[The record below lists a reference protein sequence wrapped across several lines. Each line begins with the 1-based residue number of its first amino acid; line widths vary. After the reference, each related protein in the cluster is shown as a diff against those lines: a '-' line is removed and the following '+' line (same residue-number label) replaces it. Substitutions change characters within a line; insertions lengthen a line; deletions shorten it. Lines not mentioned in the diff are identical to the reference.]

1 MFGEELHFPRADQK
15 ALLTIAWCPRDQ
27 LPKAQAVLDLSR
39 PYPRLCTMSLF
50 STAFLIL
57 RTFFFLVKKQTKSFS
72 SLALK
77 CL

>member
-57 RTFFFLVKKQTKSFS
+57 RTFFFK
-72 SLALK
+72 LK
-77 CL
+77 NKLKGFPHLL